1 MGYDPLT
8 PLLRLSRPYNPSG
21 LAPYRPPPRKFFT
34 KCPFAMHFREIF
46 VSRGGGQKILTRKMI
61 YRKIFL
67 RQNHILTTAEVK
79 RGRWVYEGGELEHDS
94 KNLMG
99 CYSVFRHY
107 SNSL

>member
-46 VSRGGGQKILTRKMI
+46 ISRGGGAKNFDT
-61 YRKIFL
+61 
-67 RQNHILTTAEVK
+67 QNDLSENISTPKSYADD
-79 RGRWVYEGGELEHDS
+79 GRSQTG
-94 KNLMG
+94 
-99 CYSVFRHY
+99 SVGI
-107 SNSL
+107 